1 MKKSKKIRKIKDILY
16 KQRKYICSLTGEV
29 PPKKGDKY
37 YNNYVDITLK
47 RELDS
52 FYYFKSGTYLLTGQ
66 YIDGVF
72 SFIIDIY
79 VEKRWRRKGIGS
91 RLLKRC
97 GENVILECAKNNPA
111 LEWYLKRGF
120 AIVRPSSAK
129 GCYWL
134 VRCEKGLEALAL
146 DLVEELSQ
154 RTMAE

>member
-1 MKKSKKIRKIKDILY
+1 MRKRKEIKKILY
-16 KQRKYICSLTGEV
+16 KQRKYICGLTGEE
-29 PPKKGDKY
+29 PPEKGNKY
-37 YNNYVDITLK
+37 YDNYVDITLK

-52 FYYFKSGTYLLTGQ
+52 FYFFKSGTYLLTGQ
-66 YIDGVF
+66 YIGGFF
-72 SFIIDIY
+72 SFVIDIY
-79 VEKRWRRKGIGS
+79 VEKRWRKRGIGS

-120 AIVRPSSAK
+120 AIIRPSNAR

-134 VRCEKGLEALAL
+134 ARCKPGLEALAL

-154 RTMAE
+154 GTIAELAD